1 MCLLDTVQG
10 WILFSYPFSL
20 SFWGGIKTTD
30 IERYQWQMI
39 IGSCYV
45 VVGGGDDGCN
55 GDNGGHVCT
64 HILHFLKNVLVL
76 TLCISLIFGS

>member
-1 MCLLDTVQG
+1 
-10 WILFSYPFSL
+10 
-20 SFWGGIKTTD
+20 
-30 IERYQWQMI
+30 MI